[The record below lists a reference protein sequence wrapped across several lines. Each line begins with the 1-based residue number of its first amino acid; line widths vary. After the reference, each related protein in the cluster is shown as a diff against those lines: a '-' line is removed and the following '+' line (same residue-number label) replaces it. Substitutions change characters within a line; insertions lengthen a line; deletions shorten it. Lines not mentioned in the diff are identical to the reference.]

1 MNILVFLTYL
11 ITVNP
16 LVESADVIK
25 QAAVFDY
32 DKWTPI
38 DTEKTEKPLP
48 PPSYTNSWKDKD
60 ATIFIAIVH
69 YRDNRCGKTLFNLF
83 TKASNP
89 LRVHIGL
96 VEQRKDDE
104 TVCIMDYCKLMG
116 AGETNCPHRK
126 QIKSLFYSRLDA
138 RGPVY
143 SRYLTH
149 SLMGNEEFCMQID
162 SHMDVVQSWDVEM
175 LKMWGATKN
184 EYAVLSTYVT
194 DIATLGVNVN
204 NRWEVPHLCQSLW
217 TDRGMVRNQQASS
230 AINLESPIL
239 APLWSAGFSFSKCHA
254 EVKVPNDPSLPMI
267 FEGEE
272 FSKFARLWTRGYDVY
287 TPSRTLIGHD
297 YKHVLA
303 EQVYCYVRG
312 HVNWPHSAITY
323 PDVPTHSDLWSGPVP
338 T

>member
-1 MNILVFLTYL
+1 
-11 ITVNP
+11 
-16 LVESADVIK
+16 
-25 QAAVFDY
+25 
-32 DKWTPI
+32 
-38 DTEKTEKPLP
+38 
-48 PPSYTNSWKDKD
+48 
-60 ATIFIAIVH
+60 
-69 YRDNRCGKTLFNLF
+69 
-83 TKASNP
+83 
-89 LRVHIGL
+89 
-96 VEQRKDDE
+96 
-104 TVCIMDYCKLMG
+104 
-116 AGETNCPHRK
+116 
-126 QIKSLFYSRLDA
+126 
-138 RGPVY
+138 
-143 SRYLTH
+143 
-149 SLMGNEEFCMQID
+149 
-162 SHMDVVQSWDVEM
+162 M